1 MSSSK
6 LYDLAYSKAW
16 PAFIKHLDT
25 LGVGGIK
32 KQILFVD
39 RNGYYYG
46 MCVSMRAAIGNAPA
60 PVWKA
65 LIEAALR
72 AGLDLHAILTRVDG
86 GKRTVLHNAA
96 WNSGDEVVT
105 FLACLCPSALDMKS
119 SANRTPLELAKANSR
134 PSSLLAALT
143 QVS

>member
-6 LYDLAYSKAW
+6 LYDLAYIRAW
-16 PAFIKHLDT
+16 PAFIAHLAT
-25 LGVGGIK
+25 LGVGDINE
-32 KQILFVD
+32 QILFVD
-39 RNGYYYG
+39 RYDGR
-46 MCVSMRAAIGNAPA
+46 CVSMMAACRNAPA

-72 AGLDLHAILTRVDG
+72 AGLDLHAILTRVSDS
-86 GKRTVLHNAA
+86 KSTVLHCAA
-96 WNSGDEVVT
+96 YGSDEEVCG
-105 FLACLCPSALDMKS
+105 CLSFMCPSALDMKDCD
-119 SANRTPLELAKANSR
+119 NMTPFECAKARNR